1 MRKTR
6 VSWVSGAP
14 LSAWQGRA
22 VVHDVRVVFVAT
34 GVLLGCLPFTAELEE
49 AWWNSERPGDS
60 GGLAGVYRI
69 AVPTEAGGLARPAGF
84 GYYQDCRCRFFLLVK
99 IV

>member
-22 VVHDVRVVFVAT
+22 GVHDVRVVFVAT
-34 GVLLGCLPFTAELEE
+34 GVAAEPAELGE
-49 AWWNSERPGDS
+49 AGWNSERPGGS
-60 GGLAGVYRI
+60 GGRAGVYGI
-69 AVPTEAGGLARPAGF
+69 AVPTEAGGPTGSAGSSDITKIAAAGF
-84 GYYQDCRCRFFLLVK
+84 FFW
-99 IV
+99 

>member
-22 VVHDVRVVFVAT
+22 GVHDVRVVFVAT

-60 GGLAGVYRI
+60 GGRAGVYGI
-69 AVPTEAGGLARPAGF
+69 AVPTEAGGLTRPAGSS
-84 GYYQDCRCRFFLLVK
+84 DITK
-99 IV
+99 IAAAGFSFW

>member
-14 LSAWQGRA
+14 ISAWQGRA
-22 VVHDVRVVFVAT
+22 GVHDVQVVFVAT
-34 GVLLGCLPFTAELEE
+34 GVAAGPAELGE

-60 GGLAGVYRI
+60 GGRAGVYGI
-69 AVPTEAGGLARPAGF
+69 AVPTEAGGPTGRAGSSDITKIAAA
-84 GYYQDCRCRFFLLVK
+84 GLFFW
-99 IV
+99 